1 MAKKEIKNAR
11 QTIREKQVKLDV
23 VQSIISSM
31 EWDYTRAVESL
42 EATEKNFKEFKD
54 AYDEESEGHPME
66 EDYCFKDYIDSIERG
81 KYRIETYED
90 VQELLMRLL

>member
-23 VQSIISSM
+23 IQSIISNM

-42 EATEKNFKEFKD
+42 ESTEKAFKEYVD
-54 AYDEESEGHPME
+54 NYDEESEGTPLV
-66 EDYCFKDYIDSIERG
+66 DSYYYKDYVDSIERG